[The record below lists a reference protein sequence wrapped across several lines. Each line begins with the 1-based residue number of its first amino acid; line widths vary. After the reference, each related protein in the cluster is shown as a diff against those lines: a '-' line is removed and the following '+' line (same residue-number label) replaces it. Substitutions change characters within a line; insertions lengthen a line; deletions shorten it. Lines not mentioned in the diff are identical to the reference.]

1 MIQQLHFW
9 IWAQKN
15 YKEGFKQI
23 FLHQYSQ
30 HWYICIGCIQL
41 GQEEIFVAG
50 ASLITLVHLVTWGW
64 CLHPVCG
71 DVVAAGK
78 CEVLKLTIQ

>member
-1 MIQQLHFW
+1 MKTGIQTD
-9 IWAQKN
+9 ICTP
-15 YKEGFKQI
+15 I
-23 FLHQYSQ
+23 FTALVHLNVTRLQSR
-30 HWYICIGCIQL
+30 
-41 GQEEIFVAG
+41 QEEIFVAG

>member
-30 HWYICIGCIQL
+30 HWYICMLLGCIQL

-50 ASLITLVHLVTWGW
+50 ASLITLVHLVTWGPLLTS
-64 CLHPVCG
+64 CLWGVEPV
-71 DVVAAGK
+71 GK
-78 CEVLKLTIQ
+78 M